1 MELVSEYLFSPY
13 YGYSRLNIFLELT
26 AVVFGLLSVWFSRK
40 NSTLVYPTGLIT
52 TSIYVYLLFHWRL
65 LGDMLINGYYFL
77 MGIYGWYFWSKKEN
91 GITIN
96 KISRVTKF
104 ENYVLWIWFFVSL
117 VLVNVVYLIFG
128 IWGSIVGHIDAMTT
142 AIFFV
147 AMLLMV
153 RRKIE
158 NWIFWIVGD
167 IVSVPLYLYKGLTL
181 TSLQYFIFTL
191 LAIAGYITWKKEL
204 KNNEA

>member
-1 MELVSEYLFSPY
+1 
-13 YGYSRLNIFLELT
+13 
-26 AVVFGLLSVWFSRK
+26 
-40 NSTLVYPTGLIT
+40 
-52 TSIYVYLLFHWRL
+52 
-65 LGDMLINGYYFL
+65 MLINGYYFL

>member
-1 MELVSEYLFSPY
+1 MIALAS
-13 YGYSRLNIFLELT
+13 GIAFLT
-26 AVVFGLLSVWFSRK
+26 DFAVGFFTFLSRK

-91 GITIN
+91 GITVN

-104 ENYVLWIWFFVSL
+104 ESYVLWIWFFGSL
-117 VLVNVVYLIFG
+117 ILVNVVYVFFG
-128 IWGSIVGHIDAMTT
+128 YWGSIVGHIDAMTT

-158 NWIFWIVGD
+158 NWIFWIIGD
-167 IVSVPLYLYKGLTL
+167 IVSVPLYLYKGLAL
-181 TSLQYFIFTL
+181 TALQYFIFTL
-191 LAIAGYITWKKEL
+191 LAVAGYITWKKEL
-204 KNNEA
+204 KKNGA

>member
-1 MELVSEYLFSPY
+1 MELVSEYLFAPY
-13 YGYSRLNIFLELT
+13 YGYSLLNIFLELT

-117 VLVNVVYLIFG
+117 VLVNVVYFIFG
-128 IWGSIVGHIDAMTT
+128 IWGSIVGQIDAMTT

-167 IVSVPLYLYKGLTL
+167 IISVPLYLYKGLSL
-181 TSLQYFIFTL
+181 TALQYFIFTL
-191 LAIAGYITWKKEL
+191 LAVAGYITWKKEL
-204 KNNEA
+204 KNNGA

>member
-1 MELVSEYLFSPY
+1 MELVSEYLFAPY
-13 YGYSRLNIFLELT
+13 HGYSRLNIFLELT

-91 GITIN
+91 GVTIN
-96 KISRVTKF
+96 KISRVTKI

-181 TSLQYFIFTL
+181 TALQYFIFTL
-191 LAIAGYITWKKEL
+191 LAVAGYITWKKEL
-204 KNNEA
+204 KNNGA